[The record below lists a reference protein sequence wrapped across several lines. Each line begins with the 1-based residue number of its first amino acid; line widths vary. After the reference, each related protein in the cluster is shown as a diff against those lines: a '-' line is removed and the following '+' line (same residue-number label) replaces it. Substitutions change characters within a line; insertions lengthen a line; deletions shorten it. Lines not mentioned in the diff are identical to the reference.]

1 MKKIF
6 TFLLQKLLIN
16 KDIRSYKKNIFYY
29 LLFRIFRNFFE
40 GSIITNIYNFKIY
53 LSTNKNKASYSILKK
68 CDFDDQ
74 HEIEIINK
82 ISNINKVF
90 FLDCGCNYG
99 FYSFFT
105 ASLSK
110 KNIVLAYEASTS
122 TIKEF
127 NNNLSL
133 NNFQNINYKNLAISD
148 KNDKL
153 INFNESV
160 NDWESSASH
169 ESFNKKNTYKIKTTT
184 IDIEL
189 KDYDLKEFI
198 ICIKLAI
205 EGSEVLAI
213 KGGLEIIKKYAPII
227 IIEISK
233 YNINQKNSNFDFFC
247 HFLLENDYIIFDL
260 NQNEVEIEE
269 IKKKITDLDQDH
281 DTIGNFYLVKNNHKL
296 IKFFKKDE

>member
-1 MKKIF
+1 MKN
-6 TFLLQKLLIN
+6 FLTSLFQKLLID

-29 LLFRIFRNFFE
+29 LLFRILRKFFE

-74 HEIEIINK
+74 HEIGIINK

-90 FLDCGCNYG
+90 FIDCGCNYG

-105 ASLSK
+105 ASLSE
-110 KNIVLAYEASTS
+110 KNIILAYEASSS

-127 NNNLSL
+127 NKNLSL
-133 NNFQNINYKNLAISD
+133 NNLQNIDCKNLAISD
-148 KNDKL
+148 ENGKL

-169 ESFNKKNTYKIKTTT
+169 DSFDKKNISRIKTST
-184 IDIEL
+184 IDTEL
-189 KDYDLKEFI
+189 KDYNLRDFTL
-198 ICIKLAI
+198 CIKLDI
-205 EGSEVLAI
+205 EGSEFRAI

-227 IIEISK
+227 LIEISK
-233 YNINQKNSNFDFFC
+233 YNINQMNSNFNFFNN
-247 HFLLENDYIIFDL
+247 FLFKNNYIIFDL
-260 NQNEVEIEE
+260 NQNEVKIEE
-269 IKKKITDLDQDH
+269 IKKRITDVDQNH
-281 DTIGNFYLVKNNHKL
+281 DTIGNFYLVKKNHKL

>member
-6 TFLLQKLLIN
+6 TSVLQKSLIN
-16 KDIRSYKKNIFYY
+16 KDIRFYKKNIFYY
-29 LLFRIFRNFFE
+29 LLFRIFRNFFQ
-40 GSIITNIYNFKIY
+40 GSIITKIYNFKIY
-53 LSTNKNKASYSILKK
+53 ASVNKNKASHSILKK

-74 HEIEIINK
+74 HEIGIINK

-110 KNIVLAYEASTS
+110 KNYVLAYEASSS

-127 NNNLSL
+127 NKNLSL
-133 NNFQNINYKNLAISD
+133 NNLQNIDCKNLAISD
-148 KNDKL
+148 ENDKL
-153 INFNESV
+153 INFNESI

-169 ESFNKKNTYKIKTTT
+169 DSFIKKNTSGIKTTT

-189 KDYDLKEFI
+189 KDYDLKDFTL
-198 ICIKLAI
+198 CIKLDI
-205 EGSEVLAI
+205 EGSEFRAI
-213 KGGLEIIKKYAPII
+213 KGGIEIIKKHAPII

-233 YNINQKNSNFDFFC
+233 YNINQMNSNFDFFIKY
-247 HFLLENDYIIFDL
+247 DYIIFDL
-260 NQNEVEIEE
+260 NLNEVKIEE
-269 IKKKITDLDQDH
+269 INKRITGLDQKH
-281 DTIGNFYLVKNNHKL
+281 DTIGNFYLVKKNHEL
-296 IKFFKKDE
+296 IKIFKKDE

>member
-1 MKKIF
+1 MKKIS
-6 TFLLQKLLIN
+6 TFVLQKLLIN

-29 LLFRIFRNFFE
+29 LLFRIFRNFLQ
-40 GSIITNIYNFKIY
+40 GSIITKIYNFKIY
-53 LSTNKNKASYSILKK
+53 TSTNKSKASHSILKK
-68 CDFDDQ
+68 CDFDDK

-110 KNIVLAYEASTS
+110 ENLVLAYEASSS

-127 NNNLSL
+127 NKNLSL
-133 NNFQNINYKNLAISD
+133 NNLQNIDCKNLAISD
-148 KNDKL
+148 ENNKL
-153 INFNESV
+153 INFNESI

-169 ESFNKKNTYKIKTTT
+169 DSFIKKNTSRIKTTT

-189 KDYDLKEFI
+189 KDYDLKDFTL
-198 ICIKLAI
+198 CIKLDI
-205 EGSEVLAI
+205 EGLEFRAI

-233 YNINQKNSNFDFFC
+233 YNINQMNSNFDFFSN
-247 HFLLENDYIIFDL
+247 FLFKNDYIIFDL
-260 NQNEVEIEE
+260 NLNDVKIDE
-269 IKKKITDLDQDH
+269 IKKRISDVDQNH
-281 DTIGNFYLVKNNHKL
+281 NTIGNFYLVKKNHKL
-296 IKFFKKDE
+296 IKIFKKDE

>member
-6 TFLLQKLLIN
+6 TFLFQKILI
-16 KDIRSYKKNIFYY
+16 KRDIRSYKKNIFYY
-29 LLFRIFRNFFE
+29 LLFRIFRNFFK
-40 GSIITNIYNFKIY
+40 GSIIINIYNFKIY
-53 LSTNKNKASYSILKK
+53 ASSNKNKASHSILKK

-105 ASLSK
+105 AALSK
-110 KNIVLAYEASTS
+110 KNRILAYEASSS

-127 NNNLSL
+127 NKNLSL
-133 NNFQNINYKNLAISD
+133 NNLQNIHCKNLVISD
-148 KNDKL
+148 QNNKL
-153 INFNESV
+153 IDFNESF

-169 ESFNKKNTYKIKTTT
+169 DSFNKKDISKIKTST
-184 IDIEL
+184 IDTEL
-189 KDYDLKEFI
+189 KDYDLKNFTL
-198 ICIKLAI
+198 CIKLDI
-205 EGSEVLAI
+205 EGSEFHAI
-213 KGGLEIIKKYAPII
+213 RGGLETIKKYAPII

-233 YNINQKNSNFDFFC
+233 YNINQANSNFNFFC
-247 HFLLENDYIIFDL
+247 NFLHKNDYIIFDL
-260 NQNEVEIEE
+260 NQDEIKIEE
-269 IKKKITDLDQDH
+269 IKKRITDVDQNH
-281 DTIGNFYLVKNNHKL
+281 DTIGNFYLVKKNHKL